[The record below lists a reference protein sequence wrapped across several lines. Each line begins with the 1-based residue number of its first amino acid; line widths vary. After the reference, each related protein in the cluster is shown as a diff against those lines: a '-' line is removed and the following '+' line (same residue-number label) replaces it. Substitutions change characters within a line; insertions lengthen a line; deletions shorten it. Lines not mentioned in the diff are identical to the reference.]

1 MKDPARRFATGLK
14 VLTRSR
20 FLEQAEHKGLGVAN
34 RYVVMKRR
42 QFLALPIPMLLV
54 GASPIVGRWR
64 SVTTT
69 KGGIGAVYDFKANGS
84 VAYSSAALVES
95 EFSLDGQ
102 VLTLGGQRVGI
113 GWHPDGRLQLNFG
126 QDVVEDYSRKGAVV
140 DAANPLLGE
149 WEGSRNMAGRKIP
162 VSMKFAAGNR
172 ALMVLFLKT
181 VVGRYQG
188 GAGPWTLTLPSLPPR
203 QVVASAGGTLTITA
217 SGGDPHEFSR
227 L

>member
-1 MKDPARRFATGLK
+1 
-14 VLTRSR
+14 
-20 FLEQAEHKGLGVAN
+20 
-34 RYVVMKRR
+34 MKRR
-42 QFLALPIPMLLV
+42 QFLVLPIPALLA

-69 KGGIGAVYDFKANGS
+69 KGGIGAVYDFRANGS
-84 VAYSSAALVES
+84 VAYSSTALVES
-95 EFSLDGQ
+95 EFSVDGQ

-113 GWHPDGRLQLNFG
+113 GWHPDGRLQFNFG
-126 QDVVEDYSRKGAVV
+126 QNVVEDYSRKGEVV

-149 WEGSRNMAGRKIP
+149 WAGSRDMAGRKIP
-162 VSMKFAAGNR
+162 VSMQFRAGNR

-188 GAGPWTLTLPSLPPR
+188 GAGPWTMTLPSLPAR
-203 QVVASAGGTLTITA
+203 QAVAGADGTLTITA
-217 SGGDPHEFSR
+217 SGGDPHPFSR